1 MHGGGARHGAAGR
14 IAEGESIVIEPVST
28 NPILVDAVHQRLMA
42 AIIDCTLLPGQ
53 RILQAELAASLGVS
67 RAPVSHALQVLKHQ
81 GLLQESGKKG
91 LEVAPVD
98 PARVRDLY
106 QVRATLDALAARM
119 AAERS
124 AAGALTDAEA
134 DMLRAAFNAGVG
146 LGAETAMSKRVQADI
161 DFHQAIYRISGND
174 AIADALEPLWPHMQR
189 AMVLV
194 LEANKLRKQ
203 AWSQHRQIMEGIFRG
218 DAGAS
223 ADAAYSHAAE
233 AGAHTEERLRRAQD
247 IRAD

>member
-1 MHGGGARHGAAGR
+1 M
-14 IAEGESIVIEPVST
+14 IEPVSL
-28 NPILVDAVHQRLMA
+28 NPVLVDAVHQRLMA

-81 GLLQESGKKG
+81 GLLRESGKKG
-91 LEVAPVD
+91 LEVAPID

-124 AAGALTDAEA
+124 AGGALAAAEA
-134 DMLRAAFNAGVG
+134 DVLRAAFSEGVR

-161 DFHQAIYRISGND
+161 DFHRAIYRISGND
-174 AIADALEPLWPHMQR
+174 AIADALEPLWPHIQR

-194 LEANKLRKQ
+194 LEANALRRQ
-203 AWSQHRQIMEGIFRG
+203 AWEQHRRIMEGIFRG
-218 DAGAS
+218 DAGGS
-223 ADAAYSHAAE
+223 ADAAYSHAAD
-233 AGAHTEERLRRAQD
+233 AGAHTEERLRRAQGVGD
-247 IRAD
+247 SGSD

>member
-1 MHGGGARHGAAGR
+1 
-14 IAEGESIVIEPVST
+14 
-28 NPILVDAVHQRLMA
+28 MA

-81 GLLQESGKKG
+81 GLLRESGKKG
-91 LEVAPVD
+91 LEVAPID

-124 AAGALTDAEA
+124 AAGALAAAEA
-134 DMLRAAFNAGVG
+134 DLLRTAFSEGVR
-146 LGAETAMSKRVQADI
+146 LGAETAMSSRVQADI
-161 DFHQAIYRISGND
+161 DFHRAIYRVSGND
-174 AIADALEPLWPHMQR
+174 AIADALEPLWPHIQR

-194 LEANKLRKQ
+194 LQANALRRQ
-203 AWSQHRQIMEGIFRG
+203 AWDQHRRIMEGILRG
-218 DAGAS
+218 DAGGS
-223 ADAAYSHAAE
+223 AVAAYSHAAE
-233 AGAHTEERLRRAQD
+233 AGMHTEERLRGAQVSEV
-247 IRAD
+247 RV